1 VATQQYGN
9 IASSY
14 AEITI
19 RLTSWKDSYFFN
31 FKIKFMTL
39 KEFRIWFTIV
49 LIDLAFHVC
58 PDGKF
63 KQMFAFFLN
72 TNIKKLNDGN

>member
-1 VATQQYGN
+1 
-9 IASSY
+9 
-14 AEITI
+14 
-19 RLTSWKDSYFFN
+19 
-31 FKIKFMTL
+31 MTL
-39 KEFRIWFTIV
+39 KEFRIWVTEV
-49 LIDLAFHVC
+49 LIDLSFHVC